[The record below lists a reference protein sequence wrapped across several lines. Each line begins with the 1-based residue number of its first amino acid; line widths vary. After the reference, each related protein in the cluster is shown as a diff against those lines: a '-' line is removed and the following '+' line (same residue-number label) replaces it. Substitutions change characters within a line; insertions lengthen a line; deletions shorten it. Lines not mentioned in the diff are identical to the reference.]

1 MGKVDFAGR
10 KGVLV
15 LGTEGCDVIVTL
27 MGDGPNEMNGI
38 PDVARQEACLIE

>member
-1 MGKVDFAGR
+1 MGKVELVGR
-10 KGVLV
+10 RGVLL
-15 LGTEGCDVIVTL
+15 LGTKGCDVIVTL